1 MRKKGYDEANNIK
14 LVMSFCFLSNFVI
27 SEISSIMLSLV
38 TSYKLA
44 SNLTFEALIG
54 SFAIVWLLL
63 TGVSKCLIWMLIA
76 TISL

>member
-14 LVMSFCFLSNFVI
+14 LVMSFSFLSNFVI

-44 SNLTFEALIG
+44 SNLTFEALIR
-54 SFAIVWLLL
+54 SFAIV
-63 TGVSKCLIWMLIA
+63 
-76 TISL
+76 